1 MIQVG
6 KEMDTRRRIILA
18 AEKAVAELIKIA
30 GSTVSVFDC
39 AEDGDDSL
47 SSDKLKSAAQTK
59 KIAVFDAFDI
69 LDRIEIEKEKLKSLE
84 RGEAPSKSGFAE
96 RRAGGAV

>member
-6 KEMDTRRRIILA
+6 KEIDTRRRIIAA

-30 GSTVSVFDC
+30 KSTVSVIDSN
-39 AEDGDDSL
+39 EESDDSL

-69 LDRIEIEKEKLKSLE
+69 LDRIELEKEKLKSIE
-84 RGEAPSKSGFAE
+84 RGESTSKSGFAE